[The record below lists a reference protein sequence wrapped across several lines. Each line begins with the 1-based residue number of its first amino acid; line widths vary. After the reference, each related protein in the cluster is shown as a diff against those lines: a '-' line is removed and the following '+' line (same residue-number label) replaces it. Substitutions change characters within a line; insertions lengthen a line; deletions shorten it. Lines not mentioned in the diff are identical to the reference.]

1 MDILHIDKA
10 AFDKLAAQDK
20 PVVVD
25 FWASWCGPC
34 MKLGRVLEELAAE
47 RDDIIIAKVDVDQNA
62 EFAASFG
69 IDAIPAV
76 FLFKNGVEVK
86 RVVGFM
92 DKAALCKKL
101 GI

>member
-20 PVVVD
+20 PVIVD

-34 MKLGRVLEELAAE
+34 MKLGKVLEELAAE
-47 RDDIIIAKVDVDQNA
+47 RNDIIIAKVDVDQNA

-76 FLFKNGVEVK
+76 FLFENGAEVK

-92 DKAALCKKL
+92 DKTALCKKL

>member
-10 AFDKLAAQDK
+10 AFDKLTLQDK

-34 MKLGRVLEELAAE
+34 MKLGKVLEELASE
-47 RDDIIIAKVDVDQNA
+47 RNDIIIAKVDVDQNA

>member
-10 AFDKLAAQDK
+10 AFDKLASQDK
-20 PVVVD
+20 PVVV
-25 FWASWCGPC
+25 
-34 MKLGRVLEELAAE
+34 VLEELASE
-47 RDDIIIAKVDVDQNA
+47 RNDIIIAKVDVDQNA

>member
-1 MDILHIDKA
+1 MDNLHIDKA
-10 AFDKLAAQDK
+10 AFDKLAKQEK

-34 MKLGRVLEELAAE
+34 MKLGKVLEELAAE

-76 FLFKNGVEVK
+76 FLFKGGVEVK
-86 RVVGFM
+86 RAVGYM